1 MTNIELP
8 KELEK
13 KFEKIKKEMGFEA
26 SLEDIDRIFF
36 IKDHIL
42 SEGYVS
48 ESLSRQ
54 ICHRIVEN
62 YVGWSN
68 YFHSL
73 IMPNPQNMLNIGEA
87 KLFNAEEKT
96 EMTEL
101 MKKAMEISS
110 RNSLIG
116 LTKDKQK
123 EAEFIDYVVKFWDEE
138 FLPKLVK
145 IMEKINMEWGK

>member
-1 MTNIELP
+1 MNELLI

-13 KFEKIKKEMGFEA
+13 KFEEIKKEMGIKS
-26 SLEDIDRIFF
+26 SLEEIDRIFF

-42 SEGYVS
+42 GEGYVS
-48 ESLSRQ
+48 ENLSRQ
-54 ICHRIVEN
+54 ICHRVVEN

-116 LTKDKQK
+116 LTKNKKK
-123 EAEFIDYVVKFWDEE
+123 EAEFIDYVVKFWDDE

-145 IMEKINMEWGK
+145 VMEKINMEWGK